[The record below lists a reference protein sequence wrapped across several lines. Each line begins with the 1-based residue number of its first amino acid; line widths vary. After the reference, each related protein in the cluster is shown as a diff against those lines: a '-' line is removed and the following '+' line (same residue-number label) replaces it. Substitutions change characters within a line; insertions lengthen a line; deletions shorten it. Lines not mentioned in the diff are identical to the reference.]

1 MIRDLA
7 ARVGATEPPRRP
19 CLVAVIGPPGAGKS
33 SVVAALR
40 EPGRH
45 AVFRL
50 RDAIRARPKL
60 LTGLPV
66 VPDPLGWVSI
76 DAVRRVVDAV
86 FVQDG
91 IGSDVDVVLL
101 DNFPG
106 TADQLLLISNVAVH
120 IGATLTVLELVAS
133 AGTVSDRVG
142 SRRVCQGC
150 GPDDHAPAVADPQDP
165 GRCIVCQAP
174 LKLRDTD
181 APHLHRLR
189 LERFYAN
196 RQAIAAHAAERGIPH
211 LTINADAPLPEVGQ
225 AARRAV
231 ARLTA
236 TVEPL
241 QEVP

>member
-1 MIRDLA
+1 MIRKVVA
-7 ARVGATEPPRRP
+7 PPRRP

-40 EPGRH
+40 EPGRC

-50 RDAIRARPKL
+50 RDAIRACPSL
-60 LTGLPV
+60 LAGLPV

-76 DAVRRVVDAV
+76 DAVRRVVDAA

-91 IGSDVDVVLL
+91 IGADAEVVLL

-120 IGATLTVLELVAS
+120 IGATLAVLELVAS
-133 AGTVSDRVG
+133 AGIVRERVA

-150 GPDDHAPAVADPQDP
+150 GPDDHAPADADPQDP
-165 GRCIVCQAP
+165 GRCAACQTP
-174 LKLRDTD
+174 RKLRDSD
-181 APHLHRLR
+181 APRVHRLR

-196 RQAIAAHAAERGIPH
+196 RPAIAAHAAEHGISH
-211 LTINADAPLPEVGQ
+211 LTINADAPLPDVSQ
-225 AARRAV
+225 AARRV
-231 ARLTA
+231 LARLTA